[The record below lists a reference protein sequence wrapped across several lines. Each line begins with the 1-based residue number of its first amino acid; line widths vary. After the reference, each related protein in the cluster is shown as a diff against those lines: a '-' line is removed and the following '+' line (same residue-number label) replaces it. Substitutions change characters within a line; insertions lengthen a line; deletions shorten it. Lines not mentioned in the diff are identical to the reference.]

1 MEIAVLDAEPV
12 IPIAVRVVA
21 TDVVQVVADFVVVVV
36 PVDAVVVPVM
46 VVHALAVVAE
56 EFTIHVLIAQVP
68 AVDHVKTLVDP
79 VLVDLGIVLQHVTTP
94 VQANVMKNAPIY
106 VEAIVAQHVADV

>member
-1 MEIAVLDAEPV
+1 MEIVVLDAEPV

-68 AVDHVKTLVDP
+68 AVDHAKTLVDP

>member
-12 IPIAVRVVA
+12 IPITVRVVA
-21 TDVVQVVADFVVVVV
+21 TDAVQPAVGFAVVVV

-56 EFTIHVLIAQVP
+56 IPGTVYVLIAQVP
-68 AVDHVKTLVDP
+68 VVYHV
-79 VLVDLGIVLQHVTTP
+79 
-94 VQANVMKNAPIY
+94 
-106 VEAIVAQHVADV
+106 